1 MHIRRCIFLRIF
13 SAVVI
18 TCMTQIPKRDD
29 FDTYEI
35 ILSILDPEKRSRS
48 DYERLHIQDLT
59 NENATRGTYTT
70 PIL

>member
-1 MHIRRCIFLRIF
+1 
-13 SAVVI
+13 
-18 TCMTQIPKRDD
+18 MTQIPKRDD

>member
-1 MHIRRCIFLRIF
+1 MHIRRCIFLCSRNYVYDTN
-13 SAVVI
+13 SQTSV
-18 TCMTQIPKRDD
+18 DD